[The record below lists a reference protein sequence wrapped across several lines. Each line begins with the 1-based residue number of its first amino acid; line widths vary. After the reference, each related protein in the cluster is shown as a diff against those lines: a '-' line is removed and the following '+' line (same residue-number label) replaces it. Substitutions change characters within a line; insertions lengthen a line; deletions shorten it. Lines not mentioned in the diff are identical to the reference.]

1 MALCLIHNAD
11 VMSDLLTIREKG
23 VLVSLLSPHCQLLK
37 STVAQVLQTSS
48 APGETQSWE
57 CFSSGVLCLV
67 KDKSASSYF
76 LHLYCVKKKELLWEQ
91 ELRVTSEYT
100 VSRPY
105 FHTLLAGVQQFGLNF
120 ANDDEAE
127 EFHFAVMDVHERRT
141 NQSCPDHNRLDWLGR
156 FSGPVPGLGYMT
168 TAPNAQP
175 NSEYQ
180 PEADLNWRTDFPVE
194 AQPRTAHEDTRA
206 FVDLDPAIE
215 RVLARAGLR
224 KDDLKDKDVSEAAD
238 LIISRFGGVKAV
250 QQELK
255 KAASQTLPRAAGGFG
270 S

>member
-23 VLVSLLSPHCQLLK
+23 VLISLLKPHCQLVK
-37 STVAQVLQTSS
+37 STVAQVLQASR
-48 APGETQSWE
+48 AAGETQGWE

-67 KDKSASSYF
+67 KDGPASSYF
-76 LHLYCVKKKELLWEQ
+76 LHLYCIKRKEFLWEQ

-105 FHTLLAGVQQFGLNF
+105 FHTFLAGVQQFGLNF

-127 EFHFAVMDVHERRT
+127 EFHFAVMDVHERT
-141 NQSCPDHNRLDWLGR
+141 NQTWPDHNRLDWLGR
-156 FSGPVPGLGYMT
+156 FSGPVPGLGHMT
-168 TAPNAQP
+168 TATHDQP
-175 NSEYQ
+175 TSEYQ
-180 PEADLNWRTDFPVE
+180 PEASLNWRTDFPVE
-194 AQPRTAHEDTRA
+194 ARSRPAHEDSRA

-215 RVLARAGLR
+215 RVLAQAGLR